1 MEEVIMKTLKTRSHL
16 LSGASLTNLV
26 VILYKNRSE
35 ITFKRLPDLF
45 LILLTPLIFFPLY
58 LAEVIF
64 YSRKINQTRITKD
77 PVFIIGHWRSGTTYM
92 HNLLCLD
99 KQFGFPTTYQ
109 CFVPGMF
116 LSGKKIIKAIHK
128 TTLPE
133 KRPMDDV
140 KVDSDFPQE
149 EEFMISGLSPFSY
162 YQSYFFPGKIADF
175 FSSYALVSSDILVR
189 WEKLYLFLVKK
200 ITFVSRGKQLVLKNP
215 VNTVRIKHLVRMFP
229 DAKFIY
235 LHRNPEEVLKSTCK
249 LFDRFLELYSLRS
262 IHQTQLKN
270 DISWVYSQTLKCYA
284 DQKHLIGKTHLAE
297 VNYADFIRD
306 PYLEMER
313 VYNELGFEGFDAVS
327 EVFREYIRGQARYQP
342 EQW

>member
-1 MEEVIMKTLKTRSHL
+1 MKTLKTRSHL

-35 ITFKRLPDLF
+35 LSFRNLPELF
-45 LILLTPLIFFPLY
+45 LIFLTPLIFFPLY
-58 LAEVIF
+58 IAEVMF
-64 YSRKINQTRITKD
+64 FNRKINLTRITKD

-140 KVDSDFPQE
+140 KVDSDLPQE
-149 EEFMISGLSPFSY
+149 EEFMISALSPFSY
-162 YQSYFFPGKIADF
+162 YQSYFFPGKMADYF
-175 FSSYALVSSDILVR
+175 RSYAMLSSGILAQ
-189 WEKLYLFLVKK
+189 WEKVYLFLVKK
-200 ITFVSRGKQLVLKNP
+200 ITFASNGKQLVLKNP
-215 VNTVRIKHLVRMFP
+215 VNTVRIKHLVKMFP

-235 LHRNPEEVLKSTCK
+235 LHRNPEEVLKSTSK
-249 LFDRFLELYSLRS
+249 LFDRFLELYSLGK

-270 DISWVYSQTLKCYA
+270 NISWVHSQTLKSYA
-284 DQKHLIGKTHLAE
+284 EQKQLIGKTHLAE

-306 PYLEMER
+306 PYMEMER
-313 VYNELGFEGFDAVS
+313 VYNELGFDGFDTVKG
-327 EVFREYIRGQARYQP
+327 ELREYIRGQAGYQP
-342 EQW
+342 EKW